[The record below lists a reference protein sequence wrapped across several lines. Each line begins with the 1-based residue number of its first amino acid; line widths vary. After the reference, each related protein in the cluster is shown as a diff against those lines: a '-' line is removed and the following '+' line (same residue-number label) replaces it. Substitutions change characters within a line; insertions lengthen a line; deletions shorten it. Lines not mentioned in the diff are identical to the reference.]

1 MFLKGGSSM
10 SEEKKQKDKFSYEA
24 KNAWLEMG
32 EEERKEVFSF
42 NKEYADFLT
51 ANKTEREFVKAA
63 VKKLEAA
70 GFKNIEQFEE
80 LKKGDK
86 VYALNRSRALMA
98 AVIGEKELTEGLKIV
113 GSHIDSPRL
122 DLKPNPLYE
131 EGEIA
136 LFKTHYYGGVKKY
149 QWVTMPLA
157 LHGIVVKDDGTEVE
171 INIGEKDSEPI
182 FFISDLLPHLGKSQM
197 KKPMKEGITGEK
209 LNLVVGSIPVSD
221 QDAKAK
227 IKTAILEHLNKEY
240 GIKEEDFMSA
250 DLQAVPAFK
259 TRDAGF
265 DRGLLAGYG
274 HDDRVCSFT
283 ALEAIL
289 DLGQPKSTSM
299 VLLMDRE
306 EVGSMGSTGMQS
318 HFFEDQVANLVD
330 LYYADYSELL
340 VRRVMQNSKV
350 ISADVN
356 AAYDPD
362 FADVYAKHNSAYL
375 GKGIVISKYTG
386 ARGKAGASEARA
398 EFMAEIRG
406 LFNNKGVIWQT
417 AELGKI
423 DEGGGG
429 TIAKFLAN
437 YSMDVVDSGPPVL
450 SMHSPYEVVS
460 KVDVYNSYL
469 AYNVFLEN

>member
-1 MFLKGGSSM
+1 MT
-10 SEEKKQKDKFSYEA
+10 EQEKNKKNENAYEA

-32 EEERKEVFSF
+32 EEEREEVFSF
-42 NKEYADFLT
+42 NKAYADFLT
-51 ANKTEREFVKAA
+51 KNKTEREFARAA
-63 VKKLEAA
+63 VAELEEA
-70 GFKNIEQFEE
+70 GFKNIEQYES

-86 VYALNRSRALMA
+86 VYVLNRSRALLA

-131 EGEIA
+131 DGEMS

-157 LHGIVVKDDGTEVE
+157 IHGVVVKEDGTQVE
-171 INIGEKDSEPI
+171 ISIGENDDDPV
-182 FFISDLLPHLGKSQM
+182 FFISDVLPHLGKKQM
-197 KKPMKEGITGEK
+197 KKSMNEGITGEQ
-209 LNLVVGSIPVSD
+209 LNVVIGSIPVND
-221 QDAKAK
+221 EDAKEK
-227 IKTAILEHLNKEY
+227 IKTAVLEHLNKAY
-240 GIKEEDFMSA
+240 NIKEEDFISA
-250 DLQAVPAFK
+250 DLQVVPAFK

-274 HDDRVCSFT
+274 HDDRVCSYT

-289 DLGQPKSTSM
+289 DVNEPEYTSL

-330 LYYADYSELL
+330 LYYSDYSELL
-340 VRRVMQNSKV
+340 VRKVMQNSKV
-350 ISADVN
+350 LSADVN

-362 FADVYAKHNSAYL
+362 FAEVYAKHNSAYL

-386 ARGKAGASEARA
+386 ARGKAGASEASA
-398 EFMAEIRG
+398 EFMGEIRG
-406 LFNNKGVIWQT
+406 LFNKAGVIWQT
-417 AELGKI
+417 AELGKV

-429 TIAKFLAN
+429 TIAQFLAN
-437 YSMDVVDSGPPVL
+437 YNMDVVDCGPAVL

-460 KVDVYNSYL
+460 KADVYHSYL

>member
-1 MFLKGGSSM
+1 M
-10 SEEKKQKDKFSYEA
+10 SEEKKNDNAYQA
-24 KNAWLEMG
+24 KNAWTEMG
-32 EEERKEVFSF
+32 EEERKEVFAF
-42 NKEYADFLT
+42 NEDYAKFLT
-51 ANKTEREFVKAA
+51 ENKTEREFASAA
-63 VKKLEAA
+63 IAELEAA
-70 GFKNIEQFEE
+70 GFKNIKQYES

-86 VYALNRSRALMA
+86 VFVENRSRALMA
-98 AVIGEKELTEGLKIV
+98 AVIGEKDLKEGLKIV

-131 EGEIA
+131 DGEMA
-136 LFKTHYYGGVKKY
+136 MFKTHYYGGVKKY

-157 LHGIVVKDDGTEVE
+157 LHGVVVKDDGTQ
-171 INIGEKDSEPI
+171 INISIGEKDEDPV
-182 FFISDLLPHLGKSQM
+182 FFISDVLPHLGKKQM
-197 KKPMKEGITGEK
+197 KKSMSEGISGEQ
-209 LNLVVGSIPVSD
+209 LNVVVGSIPVED
-221 QDAKAK
+221 EDAKDK
-227 IKTAILEHLNKEY
+227 IKSAVLNHLKAEY
-240 GIKEEDFMSA
+240 DFKEEDFISA
-250 DLQAVPAFK
+250 DLQIVPAFK

-274 HDDRVCSFT
+274 HDDRVCSYT

-289 DLGQPKSTSM
+289 DVKEPQYTSV

-330 LYYADYSELL
+330 LYYNEYSELL
-340 VRRVMQNSKV
+340 VRKVMQNSRV
-350 ISADVN
+350 LSADVN

-362 FADVYAKHNSAYL
+362 FAEVYAKHNSAYL

-386 ARGKAGASEARA
+386 ARGKAGASEASA
-398 EFMAEIRG
+398 EFMGEIRG
-406 LFNNKGVIWQT
+406 LFNNAGVIWQT

-429 TIAKFLAN
+429 TIAQFLAN
-437 YSMDVVDSGPPVL
+437 YNMDVVDCGPAVL

-460 KVDVYNSYL
+460 KADVYHSYL
-469 AYNVFLEN
+469 AYNVFLEK

>member
-1 MFLKGGSSM
+1 M
-10 SEEKKQKDKFSYEA
+10 SEEKKEKKNENAYEA

-32 EEERKEVFSF
+32 EDEREEVFSF
-42 NKEYADFLT
+42 NKAYAEFLT
-51 ANKTEREFVKAA
+51 KNKTEREFARAA
-63 VKKLEAA
+63 IAELEEA
-70 GFKNIEQFEE
+70 GFKNIDQYES

-86 VYALNRSRALMA
+86 VYVLNRSRALMA
-98 AVIGEKELTEGLKIV
+98 AVIGEKELTEGMKIV

-131 EGEIA
+131 DGEMSF
-136 LFKTHYYGGVKKY
+136 FKTHYYGGVKKY

-157 LHGIVVKDDGTEVE
+157 IHGVVVKEDGTQVE
-171 INIGEKDSEPI
+171 ISIGEKDDDPV
-182 FFISDLLPHLGKSQM
+182 FFISDVLPHLGKKQM
-197 KKPMKEGITGEK
+197 KKSMSEGITGEQ
-209 LNLVVGSIPVSD
+209 LNVVIGSIPVD
-221 QDAKAK
+221 DEDAKEK
-227 IKTAILEHLNKEY
+227 IKTAVLAHLNKEY
-240 GIKEEDFMSA
+240 DIKEEDFISA
-250 DLQAVPAFK
+250 DLQVVPAFK

-274 HDDRVCSFT
+274 HDDRVCSYT
-283 ALEAIL
+283 GLEAIL
-289 DLGQPKSTSM
+289 DVNEPKYTSM
-299 VLLMDRE
+299 LLLMDRE

-330 LYYADYSELL
+330 LYYSDYSELL

-350 ISADVN
+350 LSADVN

-362 FADVYAKHNSAYL
+362 FAEVYAKQNSAYL

-386 ARGKAGASEARA
+386 ARGKAGASEASA
-398 EFMAEIRG
+398 EFMGEVRG
-406 LFNNKGVIWQT
+406 LFNKAGVIWQT

-429 TIAKFLAN
+429 TIAQFLAN
-437 YSMDVVDSGPPVL
+437 YNMDVVDCGPAVL